1 MDTAPRRERFVPV
14 GRRHAPEIA
23 SGPGSRMSPGQ
34 PAADPAAVRANRLD
48 LVERLADD
56 LAHEIK
62 NPLHSM
68 VINLEVLR
76 RRIGRPGGSEPDE
89 LMRYANVLGGEL
101 DRVNRRIELLLTIV
115 RPDRAAEPTTLRDT
129 VEELLEVVE
138 VERERRGIRIVFEPV
153 AAAVRPSIAPDVAR
167 QLVLDLLLPVM
178 DGLEKG
184 GEIVLRTDV
193 LPGWSTLRIAANGR
207 TDGGLEADS
216 RIEVAR
222 AIAGDLGGEL
232 QDSGGA
238 LLLSL
243 PVPENSHG

>member
-1 MDTAPRRERFVPV
+1 MDSASRRERFVPEA
-14 GRRHAPEIA
+14 RRYAPELV
-23 SGPGSRMSPGQ
+23 SGAGVRVSARHPT
-34 PAADPAAVRANRLD
+34 ADPAAVRANRLD

-62 NPLHSM
+62 NPLHAM

-89 LMRYANVLGGEL
+89 LMRYANVLGSEL

-115 RPDRAAEPTTLRDT
+115 RPDRAAEATTLRDT

-138 VERERRGIRIVFEPV
+138 VERERRGIQIVFEPV
-153 AAAVRPSIAPDVAR
+153 AVPVRATLPPDVAR

-178 DGLEKG
+178 DRLQKG

-193 LPGWSTLRIAANGR
+193 KPGWSTLRIAAAGR
-207 TDGGLEADS
+207 ADDGLDGDP
-216 RIEVAR
+216 RVEVAR
-222 AIAGDLGGEL
+222 AIAGELGGEL
-232 QDSGGA
+232 LDSGDA
-238 LLLSL
+238 LILSL
-243 PVPENSHG
+243 PVPESRPA

>member
-1 MDTAPRRERFVPV
+1 MDSAPRRERFVPE
-14 GRRHAPEIA
+14 GRRHVPEIV
-23 SGPGSRMSPGQ
+23 SGAGARMSARYP
-34 PAADPAAVRANRLD
+34 PADPAAVRANRLD

-62 NPLHSM
+62 NPLHAM

-76 RRIGRPGGSEPDE
+76 RRIGRAGGSEPDE
-89 LMRYANVLGGEL
+89 LMRYANVLGSEL

-115 RPDRAAEPTTLRDT
+115 RPDHAAEPTTLRDA

-138 VERERRGIRIVFEPV
+138 VERERRGIQIVFEPV
-153 AAAVRPSIAPDVAR
+153 SVPVRASLPPDVAR

-178 DGLEKG
+178 DRLQKG
-184 GEIVLRTDV
+184 SEIIIRTDV
-193 LPGWSTLRIAANGR
+193 HPGRSTLRIAAAA
-207 TDGGLEADS
+207 TADGGLDHDP

-222 AIAGDLGGEL
+222 AIAVELGGEL
-232 QDSGGA
+232 QASGDA

-243 PVPENSHG
+243 PVPDSRRG